1 MKRVTRALL
10 PALLLALVS
19 VLVLPAFGQQEQTE
33 SNRKIV
39 NRVTPQYPQVA
50 RTMNLKGNVKAEAV
64 VEPNG
69 VVKSVEVKGGHPV
82 LVRAAQDAIYKWKWA
97 PASHE
102 TREPIEVRFDPQ

>member
-1 MKRVTRALL
+1 MKRAPAALF
-10 PALLLALVS
+10 
-19 VLVLPAFGQQEQTE
+19 LVLPPILVLSPAMFGQQEQTE

-39 NRVTPQYPQVA
+39 NRVVPVYPPIA

-64 VEPNG
+64 VQPNG
-69 VVKSVEVKGGHPV
+69 TVKSVEVKGGHPV

-102 TREPIEVRFDPQ
+102 TREPIEIRFDPQ

>member
-1 MKRVTRALL
+1 MKRVSMALFL
-10 PALLLALVS
+10 GLLS
-19 VLVLPAFGQQEQTE
+19 VLILVPAASAQHEQTE
-33 SNRKIV
+33 SNRKIL
-39 NRVTPQYPQVA
+39 NRVSPQYPQMA

-69 VVKSVEVKGGHPV
+69 LVKSVEVKGGHPV

-102 TREPIEVRFDPQ
+102 TREPIEVKFDPQ